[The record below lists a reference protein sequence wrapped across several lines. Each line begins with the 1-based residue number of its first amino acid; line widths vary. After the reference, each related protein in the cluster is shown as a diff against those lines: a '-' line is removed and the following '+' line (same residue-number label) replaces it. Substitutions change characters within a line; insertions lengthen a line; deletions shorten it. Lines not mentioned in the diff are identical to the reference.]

1 MRDYQVE
8 IVRKGRIL
16 IRADSIEEAALIAAR
31 FGYHSF
37 EWDDKYEIY
46 AEAAQTTRHK
56 TVDKPS
62 GHGKGFR
69 TKQKKNKRNQ
79 KCYSND
85 FPEDIPF

>member
-8 IVRKGRIL
+8 VVRRGRIL
-16 IRADSIEEAALIAAR
+16 IRADSIEEAALMAAR
-31 FGYHSF
+31 FGCQSL

-46 AEAAQTTRHK
+46 AEAAPVARDK
-56 TVDKPS
+56 TADKPS
-62 GHGKGFR
+62 GYGKRFR

-79 KCYSND
+79 KYYSND